1 MSKSPVRIGVIGV
14 GNMGSGHVN
23 WLLEGKVAGATCT
36 AICDRE
42 CEKLGKW
49 PEAERKLTHFTD
61 SKALIRS
68 GLIDAVLIA
77 TPHFDHTTIGI
88 DALEQGLHVLVE
100 KPLSVHKSD
109 CEKLIAAYKKR
120 PKKSQLF
127 AAMFNQRT
135 DPKYIKLRELI
146 QSGELGE
153 IRRVNWIITD
163 WYRTQA
169 YYSSGGWRATWKGE
183 GGGVLSNQ
191 CPHNLDLMQWMFGMP
206 VKVRGHIG
214 IGKWH
219 DIEVED
225 AVTAYLEYA
234 NGATGVFITTTGEF
248 PGTNRL
254 EVTGDRGK
262 VIAENGKLT
271 FVRTTKSVREHC
283 LTTSVVW
290 SSPEIWNI
298 EIPVNGH
305 GNGNGNGDQ
314 HLGIL
319 NNFSA
324 AIRDGVPLIA
334 QAVEGINSV
343 ELGNAMVLSSLA
355 DKTLSLPLDSK
366 FVEREYKK
374 LIASSKYELKQS
386 KVAKGPKAK
395 SGDFST
401 SFAK

>member
-1 MSKSPVRIGVIGV
+1 MAAAASRPVRIGVIGV
-14 GNMGSGHVN
+14 GNMGSCHVN
-23 WLLEGKVAGATCT
+23 WLLEGKVAGAICS
-36 AICDRE
+36 AICDRDTD
-42 CEKLGKW
+42 KLAKW
-49 PEAERKLTHFTD
+49 SEAEKGLKHFTD

-68 GLIDAVLIA
+68 GLVDAVIIA
-77 TPHFDHTTIGI
+77 TPHFDHTIIGI
-88 DALEQGLHVLVE
+88 DALEQGLHVMVE

-135 DPKYIKLRELI
+135 DPKYLKLRELI

-169 YYSSGGWRATWKGE
+169 YYTSGGWRATYKGE

-191 CPHNLDLMQWMFGMP
+191 CPHNLDLLQWIFGMP
-206 VKVRGHIG
+206 KTVRGHIG

-225 AVTAYLEYA
+225 SVTAYLEYA

-262 VIAENGKLT
+262 VVAENGKLT
-271 FVRTTKSVREHC
+271 FIRTTQSVREHC
-283 LTTSVVW
+283 MTTPVAW
-290 SSPEIWNI
+290 STPETWNI
-298 EIPVNGH
+298 DIPIH
-305 GNGNGNGDQ
+305 GIGDQ
-314 HLGIL
+314 HVGIL
-319 NNFSA
+319 NNFSS
-324 AIRDGVPLIA
+324 AIRDGAPLIA
-334 QAVEGINSV
+334 QAVDGIHSV

-355 DKTLSLPLDSK
+355 DKTLSLPLDAA
-366 FVEREYKK
+366 FVDRSYKK
-374 LIASSKYELKQS
+374 LIASSKYEQKLVKAA
-386 KVAKGPKAK
+386 KVPKTK
-395 SGDFST
+395 SGDFGS

>member
-1 MSKSPVRIGVIGV
+1 MSASPVRIGVIGV

-23 WLLEGKVAGATCT
+23 WLLEGKVAGAICS
-36 AICDRE
+36 AICDQDTA
-42 CEKLGKW
+42 KLAKW
-49 PEAERKLTHFTD
+49 PEADKKLKHFTD

-68 GLIDAVLIA
+68 GLVDAVLIA

-100 KPLSVHKSD
+100 KPLSVHKAD

-135 DPKYIKLRELI
+135 DPKFRKMRDLI
-146 QSGELGE
+146 QSGEIGE

-169 YYSSGGWRATWKGE
+169 YYNSGGWRATYKGE

-191 CPHNLDLMQWMFGMP
+191 CPHNLDLMQWLFGMP
-206 VKVRGHIG
+206 TKVRGHIG

-262 VIAENGKLT
+262 LIAENGKLT
-271 FVRTTKSVREHC
+271 FVRTTTSVREHC
-283 LTTSVVW
+283 STTQVVW
-290 SSPEIWNI
+290 SSPETWNI
-298 EIPVNGH
+298 DIPVNGS
-305 GNGNGNGDQ
+305 GDQ
-314 HLGIL
+314 HVGIL
-319 NNFSA
+319 NNFSD
-324 AIRDGVPLIA
+324 AIRNGVPLIA
-334 QAVEGINSV
+334 EAVEGINSV

-355 DKTLSLPLDSK
+355 DKTLSLPLDAK
-366 FVEREYKK
+366 MVDREYKK
-374 LIASSKYELKQS
+374 LIASSKYEQKAV
-386 KVAKGPKAK
+386 KVAKAPKAK
-395 SGDFST
+395 GGDFSS

>member
-1 MSKSPVRIGVIGV
+1 MSKQVRIGVIGV

-23 WLLEGKVAGATCT
+23 WLLEGKVPGATCT
-36 AICDRE
+36 AVADLDAT
-42 CEKLGKW
+42 KMAKW
-49 PEAERKLTHFTD
+49 PNVKHFTD
-61 SKALIRS
+61 AKALIRS
-68 GLIDAVLIA
+68 GEVDAVLIA
-77 TPHFDHTTIGI
+77 TPHFDHTTLGI
-88 DALEQGLHVLVE
+88 DALEQGLHVMVE
-100 KPLSVHKSD
+100 KPLSVHKAD

-135 DPKYIKLRELI
+135 DPKYIKLRKLI

-169 YYSSGGWRATWKGE
+169 YYTSGGWRATWKGE

-191 CPHNLDLMQWMFGMP
+191 CPHNLDLMQWLFGMP

-225 AVTAYLEYA
+225 SVTAYLEYA

-262 VIAENGKLT
+262 AIAEHGKLT
-271 FVRTTKSVREHC
+271 FVRTTQSVREHC
-283 LTTSVVW
+283 MTTQVVW
-290 SSPEIWNI
+290 SSPETWNI
-298 EIPVNGH
+298 EIPVNGS
-305 GNGNGNGDQ
+305 GEQ
-314 HLGIL
+314 HVGIL
-319 NNFSA
+319 KNFA
-324 AIRDGVPLIA
+324 DAIANGTPLIA
-334 QAVEGINSV
+334 EAVDGINAV

-355 DKTLSLPLDSK
+355 DKTLSLPLDTK
-366 FVEREYKK
+366 FVEKEYKK
-374 LIASSKYELKQS
+374 LVASSKYE
-386 KVAKGPKAK
+386 AKAAKAAKAPKAK
-395 SGDFST
+395 GGDFSS

>member
-1 MSKSPVRIGVIGV
+1 MSSKVRFGIIGV

-23 WLLEGKVAGATCT
+23 WLLNGKVKRSEVT
-36 AICDRE
+36 AICDHDQS
-42 CEKLGKW
+42 KMDQW
-49 PEAERKLTHFTD
+49 PEAEKKLKHFTD

-68 GLIDAVLIA
+68 GLVDVVLIA

-88 DALEQGLHVLVE
+88 DALGQGLHVLVE
-100 KPLSVHKSD
+100 KPLSVHKAD
-109 CEKLIAAYKKR
+109 CEKLIEAYKKR
-120 PKKSQLF
+120 PKKTQLF
-127 AAMFNQRT
+127 GAMFNQRT
-135 DPKYIKLRELI
+135 DPKYIKLRNLI

-169 YYSSGGWRATWKGE
+169 YYTSGGWRATYKGE

-191 CPHNLDLMQWMFGMP
+191 CPHNLDLMQWLFGMP

-225 AVTAYLEYA
+225 AVTAYLEYG

-262 VIAENGKLT
+262 VIAEHGKLT
-271 FVRTTKSVREHC
+271 FVRTTQSVREHC
-283 LTTSVVW
+283 STTKVVW
-290 SSPEIWNI
+290 SSPETWNI
-298 EIPVNGH
+298 EIPVKDS
-305 GNGNGNGDQ
+305 GDQ
-314 HLGIL
+314 HVGIL
-319 NNFSA
+319 NNFA
-324 AIRDGVPLIA
+324 DAVLDGTPLIA
-334 QAVEGINSV
+334 QAVDGIHSV
-343 ELGNAMVLSSLA
+343 ELGNAMVLSSVL
-355 DKTLSLPLDSK
+355 DKTLSLPLDTK
-366 FVEREYKK
+366 LVEREYKK
-374 LIASSKYELKQS
+374 LIASSKYEQKAA
-386 KVAKGPKAK
+386 KVAKAPKTK
-395 SGDFST
+395 GGDFSS

>member
-1 MSKSPVRIGVIGV
+1 MSKSPESKSPVRIGVIGV

-23 WLLEGKVAGATCT
+23 WLLEGKVAGAVCA
-36 AICDRE
+36 AICDRDT
-42 CEKLGKW
+42 EKLGKW
-49 PEAERKLTHFTD
+49 PEADGKLKHFTD

-68 GLIDAVLIA
+68 GLVDAVIIA

-88 DALEQGLHVLVE
+88 DALEQGLHVMVE

-109 CEKLIAAYKKR
+109 CEKLIVAYKKR

-135 DPKYIKLRELI
+135 DPKYIKMRELI

-169 YYSSGGWRATWKGE
+169 YYTSGGWRATWKGE

-225 AVTAYLEYA
+225 SVTAYLEYA

-271 FVRTTKSVREHC
+271 FIRTTKSVREHC
-283 LTTSVVW
+283 MTTSVVW
-290 SSPEIWNI
+290 SSPETWNI
-298 EIPVNGH
+298 EIPLKG
-305 GNGNGNGDQ
+305 GGDQ
-314 HLGIL
+314 HVGIL

-324 AIRDGVPLIA
+324 AIREGVPLIA

-366 FVEREYKK
+366 FVDREYKK
-374 LIASSKYELKQS
+374 LIASSKYELKA
-386 KVAKGPKAK
+386 AKAAKAPKAK
-395 SGDFST
+395 SGNFAS

>member
-1 MSKSPVRIGVIGV
+1 MIAASSPVRIGVIGV

-23 WLLEGKVAGATCT
+23 WLLDGKVTGAVCA

-42 CEKLGKW
+42 TDKLAKW
-49 PEAERKLTHFTD
+49 PEADKKLKHFTD

-68 GLIDAVLIA
+68 GLVDAVIIA

-88 DALEQGLHVLVE
+88 DALEQGLHVMVE

-109 CEKLIAAYKKR
+109 CEKMIAAYKKR

-146 QSGELGE
+146 QTGELGE

-169 YYSSGGWRATWKGE
+169 YYTSGGWRATYKGE

-191 CPHNLDLMQWMFGMP
+191 CPHNLDLMQWIFGMP

-225 AVTAYLEYA
+225 SVTAYLEYA

-271 FVRTTKSVREHC
+271 FIRTTQSVREHC
-283 LTTSVVW
+283 LTTTVIW
-290 SSPEIWNI
+290 SSPETWTID
-298 EIPVNGH
+298 IPIYGS
-305 GNGNGNGDQ
+305 GDQ
-314 HLGIL
+314 HVGIL

-324 AIRDGVPLIA
+324 AIRDGVPLTA
-334 QAVEGINSV
+334 QAVDGIHSV

-355 DKTLSLPLDSK
+355 DKTLSLPLDTK

-374 LIASSKYELKQS
+374 LIASSKYEQKQS
-386 KVAKGPKAK
+386 KAAKAPKTK
-395 SGDFST
+395 SGDFSA